1 MDVAAWLCGLGL
13 GQYEQAFREN
23 DIDAEVLMD
32 LTAED
37 LIGLGVASIGH
48 RRKLLAAI
56 ANLRAGSISATTP
69 ATAAPAAVAGKAS
82 LEPEAERRQ
91 LTVMFVDL
99 VDSTALAARLD
110 PEEMAEVLRTYHSA
124 VAGAIARFEGYV
136 AKYMGDGV
144 LAYFGYPRAHEDA
157 AERAV
162 RAGLAAVA
170 AVHSLGSGHGEM
182 LAARVGI
189 ATGPV
194 VVGELIGEGAAREET
209 VVGDTPNLAAR
220 LQALAEPGTVVI
232 AARTRELVGG
242 LFELAELGLQI
253 LKGFPVPVRPWRVV
267 GEGTAESRFEALHG
281 AGLTPLV
288 GRENEIGLL
297 LEHWERAKEGD
308 GQVVLL
314 AGEPGIGKSRLV
326 RALRGRLEN
335 EPHTALGHYCSPH
348 HQTSPLYPVI
358 GLLER
363 AAGFAADD
371 PAATRLDKLEAL
383 LALSSEDV
391 TAVAPLLAALLSLE
405 TDARYPPLDM
415 SAHRQKERTLEA
427 LVDQVLGLATRRPV
441 LVLYED
447 VHWADP
453 TSLEL
458 LDLLVD
464 RVQGAPVL
472 VLITFRPAFAPP
484 WMRYAHVSALTLSRL
499 SRRQGAAMV
508 ARLSGGKALP
518 PVVLE
523 QIVAKT
529 DGVPLFVE
537 ELTRAVLETNL
548 LRDEGDHYTLA
559 GPLPPMAIPTTLQE
573 SLLAR
578 LDRLAPA
585 RDVAQVAAAIG
596 REFSH
601 ELLAITATLP
611 ERDLQAALD
620 DLVGSGLVFRRGT
633 LPQATYSFKHALV
646 QDAAYATLVRAK
658 RQRLHARI
666 AAALEQHFPET
677 VQAQPELLAHHYTE
691 AGLAELAIDYWLRAG
706 QAEIARS
713 ATAEAITQLT
723 KGLELVRALPDDAAR
738 WRRELDLQVALGVA
752 LMAAKG
758 WAAPEV
764 GRANA
769 RARDLCERLGDTSR
783 LFPVLYGDWVFH
795 VVRAELETGRTA
807 GEDLLRRAQEQNDAA
822 AETVGNRIV
831 GTAELLR
838 GELVAARAHLERTL
852 ALYDP
857 AAHRSLGFLFAQ
869 DPSVAG
875 LSVLSW
881 GLFALGYPEQ
891 AQARSEEA
899 LTDAKALSHRNT
911 LGYALLYGCILSQL
925 LQDHD
930 EARDRANALI
940 ALAAEQD
947 SPHFLGAGI
956 IIRGWTLGDA
966 GDFEA
971 GIAQI
976 RDGLAMWQATGAG
989 FLVPYF
995 RSLLAEIHGRSGA
1008 VNEGLDLVTEALDRV
1023 EETGERWFEVELHR
1037 MMGELMLRLPRSD
1050 PTAAEARF
1058 AHAAATARQ
1067 QGAKLWELRATTR
1080 LAEVWREQGRCGEA
1094 HDLLSPL
1101 YSQFTEGFG
1110 TPDLQSASAILR
1122 ETAASFEPNN
1132 PIPNASG

>member
-1 MDVAAWLCGLGL
+1 MDIGAWLCGLGL
-13 GQYEQAFREN
+13 GQYEHEFRAN
-23 DIDAEVLMD
+23 DVDAEVLID

-56 ANLRAGSISATTP
+56 AALRAGSISATIP
-69 ATAAPAAVAGKAS
+69 ATSEPVAISGIAS
-82 LEPEAERRQ
+82 LVPEAERRQ

-110 PEEMAEVLRTYHSA
+110 PEEMAEVLRNYQSA
-124 VAGAIARFEGYV
+124 VAAAIARFEGHV

-144 LAYFGYPRAHEDA
+144 LAYFGYPHAHESE

-170 AVHSLGSGHGEM
+170 AMHSLGSAHGAP
-182 LAARVGI
+182 LAARIGI

-220 LQALAEPGTVVI
+220 LQTLAEPGTVVI
-232 AARTRELVGG
+232 SARTRELIGE
-242 LFELAELGLQI
+242 LFALAELGLQI
-253 LKGFPVPVRPWRVV
+253 LKGFPGPVRAWRVV
-267 GEGTAESRFEALHG
+267 GEGAAESRFEALHG

-288 GRENEIGLL
+288 GRDNEIGLL
-297 LEHWERAKEGD
+297 LEHWERAKDGE

-314 AGEPGIGKSRLV
+314 TGEPGIGKSRLV

-335 EPHTALGHYCSPH
+335 EPHTPLSHYCSPH

-383 LALSSEDV
+383 LALSTDDV
-391 TAVAPLLAALLSLE
+391 ATVVPLVAALMSVE
-405 TDARYPPLDM
+405 TNARYPPLDM
-415 SAHRQKERTLEA
+415 SPHRQKERTLDQ

-441 LVLYED
+441 LALYED

-464 RVQGAPVL
+464 RVQSAPVL
-472 VLITFRPAFAPP
+472 VLITFRPEFEPP
-484 WMRYAHVSALTLSRL
+484 WMRYAHVAALTLSRL

-518 PVVLE
+518 PAVLD
-523 QIVAKT
+523 QIIAKT

-537 ELTRAVLETNL
+537 ELTRTVLETDL
-548 LRDEGDHYTLA
+548 LRDEGDRYALA

-585 RDVAQVAAAIG
+585 REVAQVAAAIG

-601 ELLAITATLP
+601 ELLAIATALP
-611 ERDLQAALD
+611 ENDLQVALD

-633 LPQATYSFKHALV
+633 PPQATYSFKHALV
-646 QDAAYATLVRAK
+646 QDAAYTTLMRAK

-677 VQAQPELLAHHYTE
+677 VQAQPELVAHHYTE
-691 AGLAELAIDYWLRAG
+691 GGLTEPATDYWLKAG
-706 QAEIARS
+706 QRAIARS
-713 ATAEAITQLT
+713 AMAEALAQLRN
-723 KGLELVRALPDDAAR
+723 GLKLLVGLPEADR
-738 WRRELDLQVALGVA
+738 RRRELDLQVALGVA
-752 LMAAKG
+752 LMATQG
-758 WAAPEV
+758 WAAPEA

-769 RARDLCERLGDTSR
+769 RARELCEQIGATAQLW
-783 LFPVLYGDWVFH
+783 PVLYGQWVFH
-795 VVRAELETGRTA
+795 GVRAEHNAARDVADEF
-807 GEDLLRRAQEQNDAA
+807 LRRAQDHQEASVTLVAHRISGTGAFWRGDVAA
-822 AETVGNRIV
+822 ARP
-831 GTAELLR
+831 
-838 GELVAARAHLERTL
+838 HLERAL

-857 AAHRSLGFLFAQ
+857 ERHHPLAFLYVQ
-869 DPSVAG
+869 DPRVAALSG
-875 LSVLSW
+875 LSW
-881 GLFALGYPEQ
+881 TLFALGYPD
-891 AQARSEEA
+891 QARARSHEA
-899 LTDAKALSHRNT
+899 LRAARELAHLNT
-911 LGYALLYGCILSQL
+911 QGYALMFACTLEQFRCSWR
-925 LQDHD
+925 
-930 EARDRANALI
+930 EATDRAEKLI
-940 ALAAEQD
+940 ELASEQNF
-947 SPHFLGAGI
+947 PHFLAAGTVF
-956 IIRGWTLGDA
+956 RGWAL
-966 GDFEA
+966 
-971 GIAQI
+971 AQSGELET
-976 RDGLAMWQATGAG
+976 GLAQLRQGLPAWQATGAG
-989 FLVPYF
+989 LYEPYF
-995 RSLLAEIHGRSGA
+995 LGLQAEALGRSGA
-1008 VNEGLDLVTEALDRV
+1008 GEAVEEGLDLIAKALHRV
-1023 EETGERWFEVELHR
+1023 EETGERWFEAELHR
-1037 MMGELMLRLPRSD
+1037 IKGELMLRLPRPD
-1050 PTAAEARF
+1050 PTDVEVPL
-1058 AHAAATARQ
+1058 AHAAAIARR
-1067 QGAKLWELRATTR
+1067 QGARLWELRATTCLAR
-1080 LAEVWREQGRCGEA
+1080 LWIGQRRRGEA

-1101 YSQFTEGFG
+1101 YGQFAEGFE
-1110 TPDLQSASAILR
+1110 TPDLL
-1122 ETAASFEPNN
+1122 AAR
-1132 PIPNASG
+1132 ALL

>member
-23 DIDAEVLMD
+23 DIDAEILLD

-56 ANLRAGSISATTP
+56 AALHAGSISATTP
-69 ATAAPAAVAGKAS
+69 ATAAPAAVSGRALLAS
-82 LEPEAERRQ
+82 EAERRQ

-99 VDSTALAARLD
+99 VNSTALAARLD
-110 PEEMAEVLRTYHSA
+110 PEEMAEVLRTYQSA
-124 VAGAIARFEGYV
+124 VAGAIARFEGHV

-144 LAYFGYPRAHEDA
+144 LAYFGYPRAHEDE

-170 AVHSLGSGHGEM
+170 AVHGLGSAHGET

-194 VVGELIGEGAAREET
+194 VVGELIGEGAAREQT

-220 LQALAEPGTVVI
+220 LQTLAEPGTVVI
-232 AARTRELVGG
+232 SARTRELIAG

-253 LKGFPVPVRPWRVV
+253 LKGFPVPVRAWRVV
-267 GEGTAESRFEALHG
+267 GEGAAESRFEALHG

-288 GRENEIGLL
+288 GREHEIGLL
-297 LEHWERAKEGD
+297 LEHWERAKEGE

-335 EPHTALGHYCSPH
+335 EPHTPLSHYCSPH
-348 HQTSPLYPVI
+348 HQTSPLHPVI

-371 PAATRLDKLEAL
+371 PAATKLDKLEAL
-383 LALSSEDV
+383 LALSRDDV

-415 SAHRQKERTLEA
+415 SPHRQKERTLEE
-427 LVDQVLGLATRRPV
+427 LVNQVLGLATRQPV
-441 LVLYED
+441 LALYED

-472 VLITFRPAFAPP
+472 VLIAFRPEFEPP
-484 WMRYAHVSALTLSRL
+484 WTRYAHVTTLSLSRL

-518 PVVLE
+518 PAVLD

-537 ELTRAVLETNL
+537 ELTRAVLETSL
-548 LRDEGDHYTLA
+548 LRDEGDHYALA
-559 GPLPPMAIPTTLQE
+559 GPLRPMAIPTTLQE

-585 RDVAQVAAAIG
+585 REVAQVAAAIG

-601 ELLAITATLP
+601 ELLAITTALP
-611 ERDLQAALD
+611 ESELQAALH
-620 DLVGSGLVFRRGT
+620 DLVGAGLVFRRGT
-633 LPQATYSFKHALV
+633 PPQATYSFKHALV

-666 AAALEQHFPET
+666 AAAIEQHFPEA
-677 VQAQPELLAHHYTE
+677 VQAQPELLAHHYMK
-691 AGLAELAIDYWLRAG
+691 AGLAEPAIDYWLRAG
-706 QAEIARS
+706 QRAIARS
-713 ATAEAITQLT
+713 AMAEALAQLRN
-723 KGLELVRALPDDAAR
+723 GLDLLAGLPENDR
-738 WRRELDLQVALGVA
+738 PQRELDLQVALGVA
-752 LMAAKG
+752 TMATQG
-758 WAAPEV
+758 WAAPDA

-769 RARDLCERLGDTSR
+769 RARELCEQIGATAQLW
-783 LFPVLYGDWVFH
+783 PVLYGQWVFH
-795 VVRAELETGRTA
+795 GVRAEHNAAREVA
-807 GEDLLRRAQEQNDAA
+807 DEFLRRTQDHQETSATVVAHRIGGTGAFWRGEVAA
-822 AETVGNRIV
+822 ARI
-831 GTAELLR
+831 
-838 GELVAARAHLERTL
+838 HLERTL
-852 ALYDP
+852 ALYVP
-857 AAHRSLGFLFAQ
+857 ERHHSLAFLYVQ
-869 DPSVAG
+869 DPRVAA

-881 GLFALGYPEQ
+881 TLFALGYPEQ
-891 AQARSEEA
+891 ALARSREA
-899 LTDAKALSHRNT
+899 LDGARELAHLNT
-911 LGYALLYGCILSQL
+911 LAYALLFACFFEQFRRAAR
-925 LQDHD
+925 
-930 EARDRANALI
+930 EAQDRAEALVELSI
-940 ALAAEQD
+940 EQNF
-947 SPHFLGAGI
+947 PHFLAAATM
-956 IIRGWTLGDA
+956 IRGWALIQSG
-966 GDFEA
+966 EA
-971 GIAQI
+971 GT
-976 RDGLAMWQATGAG
+976 GLAQLRQGLPAWRDTGAG
-989 FLVPYF
+989 LYEPYF
-995 RSLLAEIHGRSGA
+995 LGLQAEAHGRSGA
-1008 VNEGLDLVTEALDRV
+1008 VEEGLDLVAKALDRV
-1023 EETGERWFEVELHR
+1023 EETGERWFEAELHR
-1037 MMGELMLRLPRSD
+1037 LMGELMLLLPRSD

-1080 LAEVWREQGRCGEA
+1080 LARLWREQGRRGEA

-1110 TPDLQSASAILR
+1110 TPDLQAASAILR
-1122 ETAASFEPNN
+1122 ETAASFEPNK
-1132 PIPNASG
+1132 PIPNTSC

>member
-1 MDVAAWLCGLGL
+1 MDVAAWLRGLGL
-13 GQYEQAFREN
+13 GQYEQSFREN
-23 DIDAEVLMD
+23 DVDAGVLAD

-56 ANLRAGSISATTP
+56 AALRAGSISATTP
-69 ATAAPAAVAGKAS
+69 ATSAPAAISEKAW
-82 LEPEAERRQ
+82 LAPEAERRQ

-110 PEEMAEVLRTYHSA
+110 PEEMAEVLRIYQS
-124 VAGAIARFEGYV
+124 VATGAIARFEGHV

-144 LAYFGYPRAHEDA
+144 LAYFGFPRAHEDE

-170 AVHSLGSGHGEM
+170 AVHSLESAHGKT

-189 ATGPV
+189 ATRPV
-194 VVGELIGEGAAREET
+194 VVGELIGQGAAREET

-220 LQALAEPGTVVI
+220 LQALADPGTVVI
-232 AARTRELVGG
+232 SARTRELVGG
-242 LFELAELGLQI
+242 LFELAELGMQI

-281 AGLTPLV
+281 AVLTPLV

-297 LEHWERAKEGD
+297 LEHWERAKEGE

-314 AGEPGIGKSRLV
+314 GGEPGIGKSRLV
-326 RALRGRLEN
+326 RALRRRLEK
-335 EPHTALGHYCSPH
+335 EPHTALSHSCSPH

-363 AAGFAADD
+363 AAGFAADE

-383 LALSSEDV
+383 LALSTEDV
-391 TAVAPLLAALLSLE
+391 NAVVPLLAALLSLE
-405 TDARYPPLDM
+405 TAARYPALDM
-415 SAHRQKERTLEA
+415 SPHRQKERTLEA
-427 LVDQVLGLATRRPV
+427 LVAQVLGLAARRPV
-441 LVLYED
+441 LAMYED

-472 VLITFRPAFAPP
+472 VLITYRPEFEPP
-484 WMRYAHVSALTLSRL
+484 WMRYAHVTALTLGRL

-508 ARLSGGKALP
+508 GRLSGGKALP
-518 PVVLE
+518 PAVLD

-537 ELTRAVLETNL
+537 ELTRTVLETNL
-548 LRDEGDHYTLA
+548 LRDEGDHYALA
-559 GPLPPMAIPTTLQE
+559 GPLPSMAIPTTLQE

-585 RDVAQVAAAIG
+585 REVAQVAAAIG
-596 REFSH
+596 REFPH
-601 ELLAITATLP
+601 ELLAVAAALP
-611 ERDLQAALD
+611 ESDLQAGLD

-633 LPQATYSFKHALV
+633 PPQATYSFKHALV
-646 QDAAYATLVRAK
+646 QDAAYATLVRTK

-666 AAALEQHFPET
+666 AAAIEQHFPEP

-691 AGLAELAIDYWLRAG
+691 AGLAEPAIDYWLRAG

-723 KGLELVRALPDDAAR
+723 KGLELIPALSDEPAR
-738 WRRELDLQVALGVA
+738 WRRELELQVALGVA

-769 RARDLCERLGDTSR
+769 RARELCERLGDTSR
-783 LFPVLYGDWVFH
+783 LFPVLYGKWVFH
-795 VVRAELETGRTA
+795 VVRAELEAGRTA

-822 AETVGNRIV
+822 AETIGNRIV

-852 ALYDP
+852 ALYDR
-857 AAHRSLGFLFAQ
+857 AAHRSLAFLFAQ

-881 GLFALGYPEQ
+881 GLFALGCPEQ

-899 LTDAKALSHRNT
+899 LTDAKKLSHRNT

-925 LQDHD
+925 RQDQA

-947 SPHFLGAGI
+947 SPHFLGAGV
-956 IIRGWTLGDA
+956 IIRGWTLGEA
-966 GDFEA
+966 GDFGA

-995 RSLLAEIHGRSGA
+995 RSLLAEVHGRSGA
-1008 VNEGLDLVTEALDRV
+1008 VNEGLDLVTEALDGV
-1023 EETGERWFEVELHR
+1023 EETGERWIEAELH
-1037 MMGELMLRLPRSD
+1037 G
-1050 PTAAEARF
+1050 
-1058 AHAAATARQ
+1058 
-1067 QGAKLWELRATTR
+1067 
-1080 LAEVWREQGRCGEA
+1080 
-1094 HDLLSPL
+1094 
-1101 YSQFTEGFG
+1101 
-1110 TPDLQSASAILR
+1110 
-1122 ETAASFEPNN
+1122 
-1132 PIPNASG
+1132 

>member
-1 MDVAAWLCGLGL
+1 MDVTAWLCGLGL
-13 GQYEQAFREN
+13 GQYAQAFREN
-23 DIDAEVLMD
+23 DVDADVLAD
-32 LTAED
+32 LTADD
-37 LIGLGVASIGH
+37 LIGLGVTSIGH

-56 ANLRAGSISATTP
+56 AALRVASISVAAP
-69 ATAAPAAVAGKAS
+69 ATAAPAAGSAS
-82 LEPEAERRQ
+82 VSLAAEAERRQ

-110 PEEMAEVLRTYHSA
+110 PEEMAEVLRTYQSA
-124 VAGAIARFEGYV
+124 VAGAIARFEGHV

-144 LAYFGYPRAHEDA
+144 LAYFGYPRAHEDE

-170 AVHSLGSGHGEM
+170 AVHGLGSAPGET

-189 ATGPV
+189 ATGSV

-220 LQALAEPGTVVI
+220 LQALAEPGTVMI
-232 AARTRELVGG
+232 SARTRELVGG

-253 LKGFPVPVRPWRVV
+253 LKGFPVPVRAWRVV
-267 GEGTAESRFEALHG
+267 GEGAAESRFEALHG

-288 GRENEIGLL
+288 GREHEIGLL
-297 LEHWERAKEGD
+297 LEQWERAKEGE

-314 AGEPGIGKSRLV
+314 SGEPGIGKSRLL
-326 RALRGRLEN
+326 RALRGRLED
-335 EPHTALGHYCSPH
+335 EAHTALSHYCSPH
-348 HQTSPLYPVI
+348 HQTSPLHPVI

-371 PAATRLDKLEAL
+371 PAATRLDKLETL
-383 LALSSEDV
+383 LALSSNDV
-391 TAVAPLLAALLSLE
+391 SVVAPLLAALLSLE
-405 TDARYPPLDM
+405 TGARYPPLDM
-415 SAHRQKERTLEA
+415 SPHRQKERTLEV
-427 LVDQVLGLATRRPV
+427 LVDQVLGLAAHQPV
-441 LVLYED
+441 LALYED

-458 LDLLVD
+458 LDLLID

-472 VLITFRPAFAPP
+472 VLITFRPEFEPS
-484 WMRYAHVSALTLSRL
+484 WTCYAHVTALTLSRL

-508 ARLSGGKALP
+508 ARLSGSKALP
-518 PVVLE
+518 PAVLD

-537 ELTRAVLETNL
+537 ELTRTVLETNL
-548 LRDEGDHYTLA
+548 LRDEGDHYALA
-559 GPLPPMAIPTTLQE
+559 GPLPPMAIPATLQE

-585 RDVAQVAAAIG
+585 REVAQTAAAIG
-596 REFSH
+596 REFSY
-601 ELLAITATLP
+601 ELLAIAAALP
-611 ERDLQAALD
+611 ESELHAALD
-620 DLVGSGLVFRRGT
+620 DLVDSGLVFRRGT
-633 LPQATYSFKHALV
+633 PPQATYSFKHALV

-666 AAALEQHFPET
+666 ATALEQHFPET

-691 AGLAELAIDYWLRAG
+691 AGLAEPAIDDWLRAG

-723 KGLELVRALPDDAAR
+723 KGLDLIPALPDDAPR
-738 WRRELDLQVALGVA
+738 WRRELELQIALGVA

-769 RARDLCERLGDTSR
+769 RARDLCERLGETSR
-783 LFPVLYGDWVFH
+783 LFPVLYGKWVFH
-795 VVRAELETGRTA
+795 VVRAELEAGRIV
-807 GEDLLRRAQEQNDAA
+807 GEDLLCRAQAQNDAA
-822 AETVGNRIV
+822 AETIGNRIV
-831 GTAELLR
+831 GTTELLR
-838 GELVAARAHLERTL
+838 GELMAARAHLERTL

-857 AAHRSLGFLFAQ
+857 TAHGSLAFLFAQ

-899 LTDAKALSHRNT
+899 LSGAKELSHRNT

-925 LQDHD
+925 RQNHD
-930 EARDRANALI
+930 EAGDRANALI

-956 IIRGWTLGDA
+956 IIRGWTLGEA
-966 GDFEA
+966 GDLRA

-976 RDGLAMWQATGAG
+976 RDGLSMWQATGAG

-995 RSLLAEIHGRSGA
+995 RSLFAEIHVRSGA
-1008 VNEGLDLVTEALDRV
+1008 VNEGLDLVTEALHRV
-1023 EETGERWFEVELHR
+1023 EETGERWFEAELHR
-1037 MMGELMLRLPRSD
+1037 MTGELMLRLPNADASG
-1050 PTAAEARF
+1050 AEARF
-1058 AHAAATARQ
+1058 GHAAATARQ
-1067 QGAKLWELRATTR
+1067 QGAKLWELRAATR
-1080 LAEVWREQGRCGEA
+1080 LARLWREQDRCAEA
-1094 HDLLSPL
+1094 RDLLTPV
-1101 YSQFTEGFG
+1101 YSQFTEGFA
-1110 TPDLQSASAILR
+1110 TPDLQAARAILR
-1122 ETAASFEPNN
+1122 EITARSEPTTD
-1132 PIPNASG
+1132 PKYQ

>member
-1 MDVAAWLCGLGL
+1 MDVAAWLRDLGL
-13 GQYEQAFREN
+13 GRYEQAFGDN
-23 DIDAEVLMD
+23 DIDAEVLSD

-37 LIGLGVASIGH
+37 LVGLGVASIGH

-56 ANLRAGSISATTP
+56 AALRAGLISATGP
-69 ATAAPAAVAGKAS
+69 DTAAPALSGKAS
-82 LEPEAERRQ
+82 LASEAERRQ

-110 PEEMAEVLRTYHSA
+110 PEEMARVLRTYHSA
-124 VAGAIARFEGYV
+124 VAGAIARFEGHV

-144 LAYFGYPRAHEDA
+144 LAYFGYPRAHEDE

-170 AVHSLGSGHGEM
+170 AVDSLGSALGEP
-182 LAARVGI
+182 LSARVGI

-194 VVGELIGEGAAREET
+194 VVGELIGEGTAREET

-220 LQALAEPGTVVI
+220 LQTLAEPGTVVI
-232 AARTRELVGG
+232 SARTRELIGG
-242 LFELAELGLQI
+242 LFELAELGMQI
-253 LKGFPVPVRPWRVV
+253 LKGFPVPVRPWRVL
-267 GEGTAESRFEALHG
+267 GEGSAESRFEALHG

-288 GRENEIGLL
+288 GRDHEIGLL
-297 LEHWERAKEGD
+297 LDHWERAKEGE

-314 AGEPGIGKSRLV
+314 TGEPGIGKSRLV

-335 EPHTALGHYCSPH
+335 EPHTPLSHYCSPH

-371 PAATRLDKLEAL
+371 LAATRLDKLEAL
-383 LALSSEDV
+383 LALSIDDV
-391 TAVAPLLAALLSLE
+391 TAVTPLLATLLSLE

-415 SAHRQKERTLEA
+415 SPHRQKERTLEE
-427 LVDQVLGLATRRPV
+427 LVNQVLGLAARRPV
-441 LVLYED
+441 LAMYED

-458 LDLLVD
+458 LNLLVD

-472 VLITFRPAFAPP
+472 VLITFRPQFEPP
-484 WMRYAHVSALTLSRL
+484 WTHYAHVTALTLSRL

-518 PVVLE
+518 PAVLE

-548 LRDEGDHYTLA
+548 LRDEGDHYSLA

-585 RDVAQVAAAIG
+585 REVAQVAAAIG

-601 ELLAITATLP
+601 DLLAMTATLP
-611 ERDLQAALD
+611 ESELHAGLD

-633 LPQATYSFKHALV
+633 PPQATYSFKHALV

-658 RQRLHARI
+658 RQRLHVRI
-666 AAALEQHFPET
+666 AAALAQHFPET

-713 ATAEAITQLT
+713 ATAEAITQLI

-738 WRRELDLQVALGVA
+738 WRQELELQVALGVA

-795 VVRAELETGRTA
+795 VVRAELEAGRTA

-822 AETVGNRIV
+822 AETIGNRIV

-857 AAHRSLGFLFAQ
+857 AAHRSLAFLFAQ

-891 AQARSEEA
+891 AQARSEQA

-925 LQDHD
+925 RQDHD

-971 GIAQI
+971 GIAQV

-989 FLVPYF
+989 FLLPYF
-995 RSLLAEIHGRSGA
+995 QSLLAEVHGRSGA

-1023 EETGERWFEVELHR
+1023 EETGERWFEAELHR
-1037 MMGELMLRLPRSD
+1037 MMGELMLLSNAD
-1050 PTAAEARF
+1050 PIAAEARF
-1058 AHAAATARQ
+1058 EQAAATARQ
-1067 QGAKLWELRATTR
+1067 QDAKLWELRAATR
-1080 LAEVWREQGRCGEA
+1080 LARLWSEQGRRGEA
-1094 HDLLSPL
+1094 HDLLTPL
-1101 YSQFTEGFG
+1101 YSQFAEGFG
-1110 TPDLQSASAILR
+1110 TPDLQAASAILR
-1122 ETAASFEPNN
+1122 ESSARSEPKN
-1132 PIPNASG
+1132 PIPNTGR